1 MGILSQL
8 EAATIVHIKICKDST
23 RPPPSTPNAA
33 RPGPSYVAGWT
44 AAAPAAAV
52 SPTLQAP
59 KGTEERHQDDSRS
72 SARWRKRMVRRLQL
86 CAEYTRLYYVK
97 QWYVCIYIYIYISS
111 MWIYIYMCEYIYMSD
126 KDW

>member
-72 SARWRKRMVRRLQL
+72 SAQAVTEADGEKTPVMCGIYPVIL
-86 CAEYTRLYYVK
+86 C
-97 QWYVCIYIYIYISS
+97 
-111 MWIYIYMCEYIYMSD
+111 
-126 KDW
+126 